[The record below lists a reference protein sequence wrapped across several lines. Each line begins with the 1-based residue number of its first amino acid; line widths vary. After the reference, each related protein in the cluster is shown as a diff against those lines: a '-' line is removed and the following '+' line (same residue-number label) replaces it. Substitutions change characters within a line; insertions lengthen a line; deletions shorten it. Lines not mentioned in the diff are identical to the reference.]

1 MNNKHHRITEQEFN
15 LRTFLFVLKNFY
27 RGGRY
32 GTTLNENAD
41 SSLFYEPFIVFEI
54 DNVKD
59 NPKLFPIVTLIIMD
73 TFIQK
78 MRLRSDRRK
87 ALIIEEAWKAIA
99 SKLMGGYIL
108 YLYKTVRKF
117 WG

>member
-1 MNNKHHRITEQEFN
+1 
-15 LRTFLFVLKNFY
+15 LKDFY
-27 RGGRY
+27 KGGRY
-32 GTTLNENAD
+32 GTTLNESAD
-41 SSLFYEPFIVFEI
+41 NTLFDEPFIVFEI

-78 MRLRSDRRK
+78 MRLRKDRRK

-99 SKLMGGYIL
+99 
-108 YLYKTVRKF
+108 VN
-117 WG
+117 

>member
-1 MNNKHHRITEQEFN
+1 MKD
-15 LRTFLFVLKNFY
+15 FY
-27 RGGRY
+27 KGGRY
-32 GTTLNENAD
+32 GTTLNNKAD
-41 SSLFYEPFIVFEI
+41 ESLFDEPFIVFEI

-78 MRLRSDRRK
+78 MRLRKDRRK

-99 SKLMGGYIL
+99 
-108 YLYKTVRKF
+108 R
-117 WG
+117 

>member
-1 MNNKHHRITEQEFN
+1 MEQHLNNK
-15 LRTFLFVLKNFY
+15 
-27 RGGRY
+27 
-32 GTTLNENAD
+32 AD
-41 SSLFYEPFIVFEI
+41 ESLFDEPFIVFEI

-59 NPKLFPIVTLIIMD
+59 NPKTVSNCNAHYYGY

-78 MRLRSDRRK
+78 MRLQKDRRK

-108 YLYKTVRKF
+108 YLYKTVEKVLGRSCC
-117 WG
+117 GNSGTR